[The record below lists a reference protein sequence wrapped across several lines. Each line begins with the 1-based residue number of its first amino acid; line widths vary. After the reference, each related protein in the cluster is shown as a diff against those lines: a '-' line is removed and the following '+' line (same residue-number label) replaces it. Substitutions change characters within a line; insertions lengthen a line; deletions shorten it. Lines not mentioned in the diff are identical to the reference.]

1 MTGVYQWHTALVL
14 AFLVFVLVFVF
25 LGRRGPGARRAAG
38 K

>member
-25 LGRRGPGARRAAG
+25 LGPGARGRRRG